1 MRNCLKPKLLKI
13 RLLKSIVTTG
23 LAVTLVSVSG
33 CSSVSKTFSG
43 LFGWVHDD
51 TSAKEAKRLEK
62 LEVPPELSR
71 VEITDSMALPGGLQ
85 GKASYSEY
93 VNKTQKNDLVKAK
106 GSGFALPEGIK
117 IKRAGDIRW
126 LEVTANANALF
137 AKVKKFLENQEL
149 EIDKEEAKLMFVDTA
164 WAPEKAAVPKGFFN
178 NLSQSI
184 FGSPILEKFRFRIE
198 PGLEHGVAELY
209 ISHYGV
215 EKALIDDVESGNV
228 LFEKNVGTV
237 DSVKTSSWRP
247 RPNDKAL
254 EAEMLRRFIVY
265 IGVGEDVAEK
275 MTETPVEQQQLAN
288 IVKDENGYA
297 LSLTIEE
304 RFFNSWRIV
313 GKAIDHASFTLVD
326 RDRSAGEFFVQY
338 DPSADGNLQ
347 EKGFWESI
355 AFWKDSA
362 DKVQSQ
368 KFFLRLIDEGGK
380 CRLVVLD
387 ESKNAVDV
395 RVAKAMLSLLGEHVY

>member
-1 MRNCLKPKLLKI
+1 MRNCLRPKLLKSMVI
-13 RLLKSIVTTG
+13 TG
-23 LAVTLVSVSG
+23 LAITLVSVSG
-33 CSSVSKTFSG
+33 CSSLSTTFSG

-51 TSAKEAKRLEK
+51 TSAKDAKRLEK

-93 VNKTQKNDLVKAK
+93 SSKTGKNDLVKEK
-106 GSGFALPEGIK
+106 GSGFVLPEGME

-126 LEVTANANALF
+126 LEVTANADALY

-149 EIDKEEAKLMFVDTA
+149 EIDKEEKKLMFVDTA
-164 WAPEKAAVPKGFFN
+164 WAPENAAVPKGFFTN
-178 NLSQSI
+178 ISEDI
-184 FGSPILEKFRFRIE
+184 FGAPILEKFRFRIE
-198 PGLEHGVAELY
+198 PGLEDGVAELY

-215 EKALIDDVESGNV
+215 EKVLIDDVDSGNV
-228 LFEKNVGTV
+228 LFEKQVGTV
-237 DSVKTSSWRP
+237 DSVKSSSWRP

-275 MTETPVEQQQLAN
+275 MIEAPVDEQQLAN

-297 LSLTIEE
+297 LSLTITE

-326 RDRSAGEFFVQY
+326 KDRSKGEFFVQY
-338 DPSADGNLQ
+338 DPSADAKAN

-355 AFWKDSA
+355 AFWKGDA
-362 DKVQSQ
+362 DEAKSH

-387 ESKNAVDV
+387 ESKKAVDV
-395 RVAKAMLSLLGEHVY
+395 RVATAILTLLNEHIY

>member
-1 MRNCLKPKLLKI
+1 MRNCLRPKLLKF
-13 RLLKSIVTTG
+13 RLLKSIVITG
-23 LAVTLVSVSG
+23 LAITLVSVSG
-33 CSSVSKTFSG
+33 CSTVSKTFSG

-51 TSAKEAKRLEK
+51 TSAKDAKRLEK

-93 VNKTQKNDLVKAK
+93 SSKTEQNDLVKAK
-106 GSGFALPEGIK
+106 GSGFVLPEGMK

-126 LEVTANANALF
+126 LEVTANAGALY

-149 EIDKEEAKLMFVDTA
+149 EIDKEEKKLMFVDTA
-164 WAPEKAAVPKGFFN
+164 WAPENTAVPKGFFT
-178 NLSQSI
+178 NLSEDI
-184 FGSPILEKFRFRIE
+184 FGAPILEKFRFRIE
-198 PGLEHGVAELY
+198 PGLEDGVAELY

-215 EKALIDDVESGNV
+215 EKVLIDDVDSGNV

-275 MTETPVEQQQLAN
+275 MIEAPVDEQQLAN

-297 LSLTIEE
+297 LSLTITE

-326 RDRSAGEFFVQY
+326 KDRSKGEFFVQY
-338 DPSADGNLQ
+338 DPSADAKAN

-355 AFWKDSA
+355 AFWKGDA
-362 DKVQSQ
+362 DEAKSH

-387 ESKNAVDV
+387 ESKKAVDV
-395 RVAKAMLSLLGEHVY
+395 RVATAILTLLNEHIY